1 MLGFC
6 CTTLIDIA
14 FHLSIIG

>member
-1 MLGFC
+1 MQGFC

-14 FHLSIIG
+14 VVS